1 MPASGLLVRCRGELA
16 FIPAPQVRFIRYDV
30 FITPFPGTELGMA
43 LLDGRVV
50 PVISLGPRVRA
61 LVVCD
66 IDGETIA
73 ISGLEP
79 MRSGFFEGD
88 EQGPIEAGMLI
99 PTLPIKNC
107 LDLSRNQ
114 KPTQF
119 SRFEEDPWLS

>member
-1 MPASGLLVRCRGELA
+1 MSASGLLVRCNGELA

-30 FITPFPGTELGMA
+30 VVTPFPGREVGMA

-50 PVISLGPRVRA
+50 PVISLGPQVRA

-73 ISGLEP
+73 VSGLEP

-88 EQGPIEAGMLI
+88 EQGPIEDGRLV
-99 PTLPIKNC
+99 PTVPLKHR
-107 LDLSRNQ
+107 LELSRNQ
-114 KPTQF
+114 KPTQY
-119 SRFEEDPWLS
+119 SRSEEEPWLS

>member
-1 MPASGLLVRCRGELA
+1 MSASGLLVRCNGELA
-16 FIPAPQVRFIRYDV
+16 FIPASQVSYIRYDV
-30 FITPFPGTELGMA
+30 VVTPFPGREVGMA

-50 PVISLGPRVRA
+50 PVISLGPLIRA

-66 IDGETIA
+66 VDGETIA
-73 ISGLEP
+73 VSGLEP

-88 EQGPIEAGMLI
+88 EQGPIEDGKHI

-107 LDLSRNQ
+107 LELSRNQ
-114 KPTQF
+114 KPTPY